1 MFPQKRVIVLL
12 NDLLIQAKTAE
23 EARREALVAIAKELD
38 NLLYSVQ
45 ANGISLYD
53 TNSDDEIQELSFDV
67 DDYGRIAM
75 TTRYH

>member
-1 MFPQKRVIVLL
+1 ML

>member
-1 MFPQKRVIVLL
+1 ML

-38 NLLYSVQ
+38 NLLYSIQ
-45 ANGISLYD
+45 ANGIDLYD

-75 TTRYH
+75 TTRYR

>member
-1 MFPQKRVIVLL
+1 ML

-75 TTRYH
+75 ITRYH

>member
-1 MFPQKRVIVLL
+1 ML
-12 NDLLIQAKTAE
+12 NDLLIQAKAAE

-45 ANGISLYD
+45 ANGISLYN

>member
-1 MFPQKRVIVLL
+1 ML
-12 NDLLIQAKTAE
+12 NDLLIQAKAAE
-23 EARREALVAIAKELD
+23 EARREALVAIAQELD
-38 NLLYSVQ
+38 NLLYSIQ

>member
-1 MFPQKRVIVLL
+1 ML

-38 NLLYSVQ
+38 NLLYSIQ
-45 ANGISLYD
+45 ANGIDLYD

-75 TTRYH
+75 ITRYR

>member
-1 MFPQKRVIVLL
+1 ML

-23 EARREALVAIAKELD
+23 EARRKALVAIAEELD
-38 NLLYSVQ
+38 NLLYSIQ
-45 ANGISLYD
+45 ANGIDLYD

-75 TTRYH
+75 TTRYR

>member
-1 MFPQKRVIVLL
+1 ML

-38 NLLYSVQ
+38 NLLYSIQ
-45 ANGISLYD
+45 ANGIDLYD

>member
-1 MFPQKRVIVLL
+1 ML
-12 NDLLIQAKTAE
+12 NDLLIQAKAAE

>member
-1 MFPQKRVIVLL
+1 ML
-12 NDLLIQAKTAE
+12 NDLLIQAKAAE

-75 TTRYH
+75 TTRYR

>member
-1 MFPQKRVIVLL
+1 ML
-12 NDLLIQAKTAE
+12 NDLLIQAKAAK

>member
-1 MFPQKRVIVLL
+1 ML
-12 NDLLIQAKTAE
+12 NDLLIQAKAAE

-38 NLLYSVQ
+38 NLLYSIQ

-75 TTRYH
+75 TTRYC

>member
-1 MFPQKRVIVLL
+1 ML
-12 NDLLIQAKTAE
+12 NDLLIQAKTAG